1 MAHRTLITEPY
12 RVADPFTSVRTCEH
26 SDTLTIA
33 RQELGRSRRV
43 DRTHSAWREEV
54 KNKGNEASFFGTFE
68 VVPTLA
74 YRRLCTRNLARHAS
88 PKVTCRRKDPFKASH
103 LTNIDQLLLAQFWP
117 RVKICSS
124 FHLLHRSL
132 SLLWADFRGEENG
145 LAGPLPSPSFQAIK
159 IN

>member
-33 RQELGRSRRV
+33 RATKLRS
-43 DRTHSAWREEV
+43 SAPLKSYRPSPI
-54 KNKGNEASFFGTFE
+54 ADYA
-68 VVPTLA
+68 LA
-74 YRRLCTRNLARHAS
+74 TWL
-88 PKVTCRRKDPFKASH
+88 ASH